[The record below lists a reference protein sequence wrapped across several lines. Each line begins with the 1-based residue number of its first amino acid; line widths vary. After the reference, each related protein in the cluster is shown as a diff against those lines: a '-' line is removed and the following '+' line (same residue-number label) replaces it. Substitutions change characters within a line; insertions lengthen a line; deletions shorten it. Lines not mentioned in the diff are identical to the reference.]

1 MKFKTL
7 SWSAVFGTLIIVAN
21 IGPGLCQVPDVPV
34 PKPTTSSRI
43 ALACGADLQAAIN
56 TATGP
61 TTITVAHLQKDS
73 VSRCNWGSYSLPW
86 RADNDVVT
94 IQTDGEVPPF
104 GTRTHPG
111 DPYLALFTAN
121 CKVGG
126 GYYDVFFPADAAP
139 TKNGGHPPHGYT
151 FSGLEITA
159 PNDTACASYGLVV
172 IGAYTQGK
180 IVPADMPY
188 RFTFSHCYIH
198 GANADQ
204 EIGRGISMVGNDL
217 TVNDSTL
224 SEIHSTFIESN
235 TIYGCTM
242 DGNWKIENND
252 LQAAGETLF
261 ICGSDGQIFM
271 PSPKNITIRYNYIH
285 KDPVWR
291 DYKKK
296 GGGPYIMKNLL
307 EFKSAD
313 GAVIDSNVF
322 EYSWQQSQ
330 QGYAMVF
337 TPRYLAD
344 GLHTVKN
351 ISVTNNVIR
360 HVAMGFAIGLYD
372 DNTCPKTFPFNKC
385 LEAGGGS
392 ENFTFRNNLVDDVSG
407 DKWGFGESSYLFL
420 LNALLAPGV
429 SRPFT
434 TGLVIDHNTF
444 ISGGANI
451 NSCNLFYS
459 LTGGGAWPPAEAAT
473 SVQVSYNIFPYVMCR
488 DAATGPTAILPG
500 TKLHHNSMAISFN
513 PQDAWDTTF
522 PRQRNLASSTANP
535 DGRGAN
541 LKELET
547 MERLVKAGTRPR

>member
-1 MKFKTL
+1 MTGMRSIWPAAAALTL
-7 SWSAVFGTLIIVAN
+7 LAILSGLPAVA
-21 IGPGLCQVPDVPV
+21 Q
-34 PKPTTSSRI
+34 PKPANVT
-43 ALACGADLQAAIN
+43 LACGADLQAAIN
-56 TATGP
+56 AAAGP
-61 TTITVAHLQKDS
+61 TTITVAHLQKDG
-73 VSRCNWGSYSLPW
+73 VSRCNWGSYGLPW
-86 RADNDVVT
+86 RADNAIVT
-94 IQTDGEVPPF
+94 IQTDGKVPPF
-104 GTRTHPG
+104 GSRTHPG

-121 CKVGG
+121 CKAGG
-126 GYYDVFFPADAAP
+126 GYYDVFFPANTAP
-139 TKNGGHPPHGYT
+139 TKTPGHPPHGYA
-151 FSGLEITA
+151 FVGLEITA
-159 PNDTACASYGLVV
+159 PNDTACASYGLVI

-180 IVPADMPY
+180 IVAADMPY
-188 RFTFSHCYIH
+188 QFTFSHCYIH

-217 TVNDSTL
+217 TVIDSNL

-242 DGNWKIENND
+242 NGNWKIENND

-261 ICGSDGQIFM
+261 ICGSEGQIFM

-285 KDPVWR
+285 KVPSWR

-296 GGGPYIMKNLL
+296 GSGPYIMKNLL

-337 TPRYLAD
+337 TPRWLED

-360 HVAMGFAIGLYD
+360 HVAMGVVIGLFD

-385 LEAGGGS
+385 LEAGGGA
-392 ENFTFRNNLVDDVSG
+392 ENFTVRNNLFDDVSG
-407 DKWGFGESSYLFL
+407 DKWGYAESTYLFSMT
-420 LNALLAPGV
+420 AVTAPGV

-434 TGLVIDHNTF
+434 RGVVIDHNTF

-451 NSCNLFYS
+451 NSCNVFYS
-459 LTGGGAWPPAEAAT
+459 LVGGGTWPPAELAT
-473 SVQVSYNIFPYVMCR
+473 SLQISYNIFPYVMCR

-500 TKLHHNSMAISFN
+500 TKFHHNSMAISFN
-513 PQDAWDTTF
+513 PQAVWDDAF
-522 PRQRNLASSTANP
+522 PGQKNLASSTANR
-535 DGRGAN
+535 DGRGAD
-541 LKELET
+541 LKQLEAL
-547 MERLVKAGTRPR
+547 EAKVKAGTRP